1 MERIFNKM
9 KRGVNMSRYNFDE
22 IIDRHNTNSIKFDFM
37 EENNMSADAMP
48 FWVADMDFRS
58 PPAVIDAL
66 VERCKHGVFG
76 YTNIKE
82 DYFNAV
88 YKWYK
93 NRFGYEVKREWLIV
107 SPGIVF
113 AISAAIRAL
122 TKENDGVLIQRP
134 VYYPFSSLIVANN
147 RRIINNPLVYKNGRY
162 EIDFDDF
169 EKKIRD
175 NNVKLFILCN
185 PHNPVGRVWTA
196 EELQRIAVI
205 CIKHRVIVIAD
216 EIHSDFVYNNNKHI
230 VFASLSKHLSG
241 IIITCTSPSKTFN
254 LAGLQISNIF
264 IENEGI
270 RRAVYNEI
278 KKTGYANPNTMGI
291 VSAQA
296 SYEHG
301 GEWLDE
307 LLLYLYDN
315 ISKTKSLLAK
325 KAPKLKVV
333 EPEGTYLLWID
344 FNDLGLS
351 DKRLN
356 DIIVNKAKLWLNEGT
371 MFGDEGK
378 GFQRINI
385 ACQWSR
391 LEEGLNRLAES
402 L

>member
-1 MERIFNKM
+1 
-9 KRGVNMSRYNFDE
+9 
-22 IIDRHNTNSIKFDFM
+22 
-37 EENNMSADAMP
+37 
-48 FWVADMDFRS
+48 
-58 PPAVIDAL
+58 
-66 VERCKHGVFG
+66 
-76 YTNIKE
+76 
-82 DYFNAV
+82 
-88 YKWYK
+88 
-93 NRFGYEVKREWLIV
+93 
-107 SPGIVF
+107 
-113 AISAAIRAL
+113 
-122 TKENDGVLIQRP
+122 
-134 VYYPFSSLIVANN
+134 
-147 RRIINNPLVYKNGRY
+147 
-162 EIDFDDF
+162 
-169 EKKIRD
+169 
-175 NNVKLFILCN
+175 
-185 PHNPVGRVWTA
+185 
-196 EELQRIAVI
+196 
-205 CIKHRVIVIAD
+205 
-216 EIHSDFVYNNNKHI
+216 
-230 VFASLSKHLSG
+230 
-241 IIITCTSPSKTFN
+241 
-254 LAGLQISNIF
+254 
-264 IENEGI
+264 
-270 RRAVYNEI
+270 
-278 KKTGYANPNTMGI
+278 MGI

-325 KAPKLKVV
+325 KAPKLKVI